1 MKNLLSSLNK
11 VFLLT
16 TAVAFIYACTSE
28 TAKEEE
34 EEIDD
39 ISTSVDAEKNVS
51 YKLPSPVEL
60 YIFLRQYKARFNK
73 EALNPVENYSKYY
86 TTTDKALN
94 LGIYSSDLAYCTV
107 FEKNQET
114 FQYFK
119 SAKIL
124 ADGLGLME
132 GFDNQILK
140 RIDENINN
148 SDSLYKIT
156 TDSYWDACT
165 YLENEEQINLL
176 PFIIIGGW
184 VESVHI
190 AINSVDKFST
200 ENETIIRIA
209 EQQFLLENLVDYFN
223 SIKENEQFNEILVKL
238 LELKNIYD
246 KLYENKDVI
255 ITKEQYNEI
264 STKIETLRSEFVS

>member
-11 VFLLT
+11 LFLLI
-16 TAVAFIYACTSE
+16 TAVALIYACTSE
-28 TAKEEE
+28 TTKEEE
-34 EEIDD
+34 TEIDTV
-39 ISTSVDAEKNVS
+39 STSVDVEKNMS

-60 YIFLRQYKARFNK
+60 YIFLRQYKTRFNK

-86 TTTDKALN
+86 TTTDKAVN

-124 ADGLGLME
+124 ADELGLME

-148 SDSLYKIT
+148 SDSLYQIT
-156 TDSYWDACT
+156 TESYWDACT

-176 PFIIIGGW
+176 PFILVGGW
-184 VESVHI
+184 IESVHI
-190 AINSVDKFST
+190 AFSSVDEFSA

-209 EQQFLLENLVDYFN
+209 EQQFLLENLVDFFN
-223 SIKENEQFNEILVKL
+223 SLKENEQFNEILVKL

-255 ITKEQYNEI
+255 ITKDQYNEI